1 MKEYE
6 MASLFTIQKMFKL
19 ADWTEYWGGEKNHKS
34 QCATLTPQVTEKKNI
49 PTGHTARINIK
60 SILIQLVTL
69 YR

>member
-1 MKEYE
+1 MKECE
-6 MASLFTIQKMFKL
+6 MAALFTIQKMFKL
-19 ADWTEYWGGEKNHKS
+19 ADRTEYWGREKKNTQS

-69 YR
+69 